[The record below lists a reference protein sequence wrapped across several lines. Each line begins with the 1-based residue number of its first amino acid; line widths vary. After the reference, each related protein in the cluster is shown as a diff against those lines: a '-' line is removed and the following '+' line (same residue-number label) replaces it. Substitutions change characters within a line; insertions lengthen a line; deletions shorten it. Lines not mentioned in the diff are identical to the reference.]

1 MILTARASG
10 RVNLIGDHTD
20 YMGGLV
26 MPMAIDLA
34 TTLTARTDP
43 TAPDPVRS
51 RIRVVSDA
59 EPDPVSLQLPV
70 PEPRSVEPAW
80 GRYVA
85 AVAGQLRATEG
96 FTGRLTSTIPAG
108 AGLSSSAALE
118 VCLALALLGVAGAHA
133 PREGGS
139 DRGPLRADPTSLDRR
154 NRTELALL
162 CQRAEHEAV
171 GVPSGVMDQLCICT
185 AREGHATL
193 IDCADLS
200 VTQTPLPSSA
210 AVWVVHSGESR
221 RLAAS
226 GYADRRRSAEAAEA
240 LIGPL
245 RGADPGDVEGIADP
259 LLRRR
264 ARHVASECS
273 RVTRFAGAMARGDL
287 ESAGR
292 TMTESHA
299 SLRDDYEVSTVA
311 LDDLVATLEG
321 LEGVFGARMTGAG
334 FGGCVVALTRAD
346 LDLAD
351 PSVPLPRARDG
362 SVAAWRVRPSEGI
375 EVSIGPG

>member
-108 AGLSSSAALE
+108 GGSPPALRWRSAWHWRCSE
-118 VCLALALLGVAGAHA
+118 WPVRTHPG
-133 PREGGS
+133 GGS
-139 DRGPLRADPTSLDRR
+139 DRGPLRGSDLLDRR

-362 SVAAWRVRPSEGI
+362 SVAAWRCVRARNRGLDRAR
-375 EVSIGPG
+375 